1 MKQSDIEAG
10 GIYGNGVTLRVMTR
24 FDKSSGLVYFTE
36 GDAQSAECC
45 WLSTFARWA
54 KFRVNPGTTP
64 EQLLAMQAKSLRLSL
79 SQQQFL
85 KSLLPYLCIEGRPA
99 GLSCAGIEMSLAGLS
114 FEVAPSEARL
124 IRALERNGLLQYNKD
139 NHQANLTPLGVAYA
153 KNQQQEESQA

>member
-36 GDAQSAECC
+36 GDAQSAGCC

-54 KFRVNPGTTP
+54 KFRVDPDTPP

-79 SQQQFL
+79 SQQVFL
-85 KSLLPYLCIEGRPA
+85 KSLLPYLFEGCP
-99 GLSCAGIEMSLAGLS
+99 AGLS
-114 FEVAPSEARL
+114 FEVAPSEVQL
-124 IRALERNGLLQYNKD
+124 IRALERKGLVQYNKIGRA
-139 NHQANLTPLGVAYA
+139 HV
-153 KNQQQEESQA
+153 

>member
-36 GDAQSAECC
+36 GDAQSAGCC

-54 KFRVNPGTTP
+54 KFRVDPDTPP
-64 EQLLAMQAKSLRLSL
+64 EQLLAMQANSLRLSL
-79 SQQQFL
+79 SQQVFL
-85 KSLLPYLCIEGRPA
+85 KSLLPYLFEGCP
-99 GLSCAGIEMSLAGLS
+99 AGLS
-114 FEVAPSEARL
+114 FEVAPSEVQL
-124 IRALERNGLLQYNKD
+124 IRALERKGLVQYNKD
-139 NHQANLTPLGVAYA
+139 NHQAKLTQLGVAYLTPQGVAYA

>member
-1 MKQSDIEAG
+1 MKQSAIKTGAT
-10 GIYGNGVTLRVMTR
+10 YGNGAALRTVTCVGESLPRVM
-24 FDKSSGLVYFTE
+24 FTE

-54 KFRVNPGTTP
+54 KFRVDPDTTP

-85 KSLLPYLCIEGRPA
+85 KSLLPYLCIEGHPA

-114 FEVAPSEARL
+114 FEVAPSEVRL

-139 NHQANLTPLGVAYA
+139 NQQATLTPLGVAYA
-153 KNQQQEESQA
+153 KSQQQEENQA

>member
-36 GDAQSAECC
+36 GDAQSAGCC

-54 KFRVNPGTTP
+54 KFRVDPDTPP

-79 SQQQFL
+79 SQQVFL
-85 KSLLPYLCIEGRPA
+85 KSLLPYLFEGCP
-99 GLSCAGIEMSLAGLS
+99 AGLS
-114 FEVAPSEARL
+114 FEVAPSEVRL
-124 IRALERNGLLQYNKD
+124 IRALERNGLLQYNKG
-139 NHQANLTPLGVAYA
+139 NRQANLTPLGVAYA
-153 KNQQQEESQA
+153 KNQQEENQA

>member
-36 GDAQSAECC
+36 GDAQSAGCC

-54 KFRVNPGTTP
+54 KFRVDPDTPP

-79 SQQQFL
+79 SQQVFL
-85 KSLLPYLCIEGRPA
+85 KSLLPYLFEGCPV
-99 GLSCAGIEMSLAGLS
+99 GLS
-114 FEVAPSEARL
+114 FEVAPSEVQL
-124 IRALERNGLLQYNKD
+124 IRALERKGLVQYNKD
-139 NHQANLTPLGVAYA
+139 NHQAKLTQLGVAYLTPQGVAYA

>member
-10 GIYGNGVTLRVMTR
+10 GIYGNGAALRTVTCVGESLPRVM
-24 FDKSSGLVYFTE
+24 FTE

-54 KFRVNPGTTP
+54 KFRVDPDTTP

-85 KSLLPYLCIEGRPA
+85 KSLLPYLFEGCP
-99 GLSCAGIEMSLAGLS
+99 AGLS
-114 FEVAPSEARL
+114 FEVASTEVKL
-124 IRALERNGLLQYNKD
+124 IRALERKGLVQYNKD
-139 NHQANLTPLGVAYA
+139 NHQAKLTQLGVAYLTPQGVAYA

>member
-36 GDAQSAECC
+36 GDAQSAGCC

-54 KFRVNPGTTP
+54 KFRVDPDTPP

-79 SQQQFL
+79 SQQVFL
-85 KSLLPYLCIEGRPA
+85 KSLLPYLFEGCP
-99 GLSCAGIEMSLAGLS
+99 AGLS
-114 FEVAPSEARL
+114 FEVAPSEVQL
-124 IRALERNGLLQYNKD
+124 IRALERKGFVQYNKD
-139 NHQANLTPLGVAYA
+139 NHQAKLTQLGVAYLTPQGVAYA
-153 KNQQQEESQA
+153 KNQQEENQA

>member
-1 MKQSDIEAG
+1 MKQSDIKAG
-10 GIYGNGVTLRVMTR
+10 GIYGNGATLRTVTCVGASLPRVM
-24 FDKSSGLVYFTE
+24 FTE

-54 KFRVNPGTTP
+54 KFRVDPDTTP

-79 SQQQFL
+79 SQQVFL
-85 KSLLPYLCIEGRPA
+85 KSLLPYLCIEGHPA

-114 FEVAPSEARL
+114 FEVAPSEVRL

-139 NHQANLTPLGVAYA
+139 NHQATLTPLGVAYA
-153 KNQQQEESQA
+153 KSQQQEENQA

>member
-36 GDAQSAECC
+36 GDAQSAGCC

-54 KFRVNPGTTP
+54 KFRVDPDTPP

-79 SQQQFL
+79 SQQVFL
-85 KSLLPYLCIEGRPA
+85 KSLLPYLFEGCP
-99 GLSCAGIEMSLAGLS
+99 AGLS
-114 FEVAPSEARL
+114 FEVASTEVKL
-124 IRALERNGLLQYNKD
+124 IRAMERKGLLQYNKD
-139 NHQANLTPLGVAYA
+139 NHHATLTPLGVAYA
-153 KNQQQEESQA
+153 KSQQQEENQA

>member
-79 SQQQFL
+79 SQQVFL
-85 KSLLPYLCIEGRPA
+85 KSLLPYLFEGCP
-99 GLSCAGIEMSLAGLS
+99 AGLS
-114 FEVAPSEARL
+114 FEVAPSEVQL
-124 IRALERNGLLQYNKD
+124 IRALERKGLVQYNKD
-139 NHQANLTPLGVAYA
+139 NHQAKLIQLGVAYLTPQGVAYA